1 MEKGVNEVPSRVLV
15 TGGGT
20 GIGLAVVAE
29 LLQRHVS
36 VCAVGRRLEKLA
48 AAEALGAQIISY
60 DITEDPSVLFT
71 QCGEFDGLVL
81 NAGIQIRQ
89 NICDWSRSA
98 WAEILQ
104 TNLVGS
110 AMLTQAFVA
119 QCRGSGSIVGVAS
132 TLAKVP
138 APATAAYSASKAGLL
153 AMLRTAALE
162 SAASGIRVNSVLP
175 GIVDTPMI
183 RDPST
188 DPSAVDPRLTQLHPL
203 GRIGA
208 PTEVARV
215 IVDTLQSH
223 WMTGAEIAIDGG
235 LMLGTAEN

>member
-1 MEKGVNEVPSRVLV
+1 MEKGISKVPSRVLV

-20 GIGLAVVAE
+20 GIGLAVVEA
-29 LLQRHVS
+29 LVKQQVQ
-36 VCAVGRRLEKLA
+36 VCAVGRRIEKLA
-48 AAEALGAQIISY
+48 AAEAFGARVVSY
-60 DITEDPSVLFT
+60 DITEDPSNLFS

-89 NICDWSRSA
+89 NIGNWSRNA
-98 WAEILQ
+98 WADILQ

-110 AMLTQAFVA
+110 AMLTQAFVS
-119 QCRGSGSIVGVAS
+119 QCKGHGSIVGVAS

-153 AMLRTAALE
+153 AMLRTVALE
-162 SAASGIRVNSVLP
+162 SAASGIRANAVLP

-183 RDPST
+183 RDPSKG
-188 DPSAVDPRLTQLHPL
+188 PSAVDPRLTQLHPL
-203 GRIGA
+203 GRIGEA
-208 PTEVARV
+208 AEVARV
-215 IVDTLQSH
+215 IVDTLQSP

-235 LMLGTAEN
+235 LMLGMAEN